1 MKIEFVL
8 WLADIFLLGAL
19 IMTIVRLE
27 MHRSMMLRAMRDLD
41 KVLLTQLEFNQEVVT
56 HLSALTKE
64 KKNG

>member
-19 IMTIVRLE
+19 VMTIIRLE
-27 MHRSMMLRAMRDLD
+27 SHRSMMLRALRDLD
-41 KVLLTQLEFNQEVVT
+41 KVLLTQLEFNQEVVA
-56 HLSALTKE
+56 HLTVLTKE